1 MLYNGR
7 PCITLCDNYYNNTIT
22 RAPGLM
28 RYGYFH
34 SFNNYVVNFDMGYT
48 IYSACKLYSESN
60 YFEAGTGK
68 GSVVNDRPGSD
79 ISATYPGVYTDS
91 GSILTGSNYSL
102 TASYAKACTW
112 RPTSNYSYTAKTASD
127 VKAYCMKNAGPKSS
141 ASAGGR
147 GTIGGKLDQFA
158 ARYLPASAGN
168 DAALDRHGANLCDRH
183 ISAARYE

>member
-1 MLYNGR
+1 MGYPTDTQETYDTYNGR

-68 GSVVNDRPGSD
+68 GSPVSFSLIIRAEYSPSIVNSSLPSHLIPIAL
-79 ISATYPGVYTDS
+79 ISVS
-91 GSILTGSNYSL
+91 
-102 TASYAKACTW
+102 
-112 RPTSNYSYTAKTASD
+112 RKTA
-127 VKAYCMKNAGPKSS
+127 V
-141 ASAGGR
+141 
-147 GTIGGKLDQFA
+147 
-158 ARYLPASAGN
+158 
-168 DAALDRHGANLCDRH
+168 
-183 ISAARYE
+183 